1 MQPVPV
7 VVSLLLFACS
17 ASALESFTGYEGIAY
32 ELSDGKMIYKESH
45 FLRISEA
52 RVSERVVL
60 YRCPNGKAFARKL
73 LTISAAQPLVPRFEL
88 VDARQGYREGLKE
101 SGGQLQVF
109 YQLST
114 GKAVKSAQVSATTA
128 LVADAG
134 FDDFVRKNWTALVAG
149 EAVKLDFVVP
159 SQLDYLG
166 FKVKLL
172 RTEQIDGV
180 TARVFKLAPSGV
192 LGWVTSGIDVTYT
205 ETDRQL
211 RRFEGLSNIRDNAG
225 ENYEAKIEF
234 PVNLRQPKLDA
245 AAFEQAKSVPLANR
259 CS

>member
-1 MQPVPV
+1 MQLVP

-17 ASALESFTGYEGIAY
+17 ANALESFTGYEGIAY
-32 ELSDGKMIYKESH
+32 ELGNGKMIYKESH
-45 FLRISEA
+45 FLRVNEA
-52 RVSERVVL
+52 RVTERVVL
-60 YRCPNGKAFARKL
+60 YRCPNGKPFARKL

-88 VDARQGYREGLKE
+88 IDARRGYREGLKE
-101 SGGQLQVF
+101 NNGQLEVF
-109 YQLST
+109 YQLSQT
-114 GKAVKSAQVSATTA
+114 KKRKHAQVKQTAA

-149 EAVKLDFVVP
+149 ESVKLDFVVP

-172 RTEQIDGV
+172 RTEQMDGAGV
-180 TARVFKLAPSGV
+180 RVFKLAPSGV

-205 ETDRQL
+205 DADRQL

-225 ENYEAKIEF
+225 ENYEAKIDF

-245 AAFEQAKSVPLANR
+245 AAFEAAKTVSLAKLCN
-259 CS
+259 